1 MSENEITN
9 DKGCL
14 KGSTPSCCSAPE
26 ANHFVLEQING
37 AGPGCGCNASGL
49 ETELRAAR
57 LVSDKNYKLKSPS
70 CDCDTKT
77 KFKPLPMASAGADE
91 PCCGPPQGLP
101 SSPHDR
107 AGYTLCHFVEGFIQ
121 TPAGEVPRVATGLQW
136 PDFCGKVRA
145 RIGIRRDRYRV
156 APGLYA
162 VGNPDPDSPVLV
174 TANYKLSFDSL
185 RQELKGIN
193 VWIMVLD
200 THGVNVWCA
209 AGKKNFSSE
218 EVVRQVNL
226 CDLSKVV
233 RHRQLI
239 LPQLSAP
246 GVSAHRVKKG
256 CGFSVKWGPVRAV
269 DLREFF
275 RNENRATSAMR
286 QVTFTLGERL
296 VLIPVELML
305 IFKPSLWVLLTIF
318 FLSGLNSDIFS
329 LNAAWSRGSAA
340 ASAYLLGIFSGAVA
354 VPILLPWLP
363 GRQFFLKGIW
373 CGLVSGMLLLL
384 FADRFSGLEL
394 LSLLLLGV
402 SVSSYAAM
410 NFTGA
415 TPFTSPSGVEKEMR
429 QGMPLQMGAVF
440 FAVIFWIVMPFI
452 K

>member
-1 MSENEITN
+1 MNSHNLSS
-9 DKGCL
+9 L
-14 KGSTPSCCSAPE
+14 K
-26 ANHFVLEQING
+26 QING
-37 AGPGCGCNASGL
+37 TGCGCEASGL
-49 ETELRAAR
+49 EAGLKAAGP
-57 LVSDKNYKLKSPS
+57 VSDKYNKLRPPS
-70 CDCDTKT
+70 CDCDTKAI
-77 KFKPLPMASAGADE
+77 FQPLPMASAGADE
-91 PCCGPPQGLP
+91 PCCGPPQGPP

-121 TPAGEVPRVATGLQW
+121 TSAGQVPRVATGLHW
-136 PDFCGKVRA
+136 PDFFGKIRA
-145 RIGIRRDRYRV
+145 RVGIRRDRYRV
-156 APGLYA
+156 APGLYG
-162 VGNPDPDSPVLV
+162 VGKPGPDSPVLV

-185 RQELKGIN
+185 RQELDG
-193 VWIMVLD
+193 VDAWIMVLD
-200 THGVNVWCA
+200 TRGVNVWCA

-218 EVVRQVNL
+218 EVIRRVEL
-226 CDLSKVV
+226 CDLNKVV

-246 GVSAHRVKKG
+246 GVSAQQVKKG
-256 CGFSVKWGPVRAV
+256 CGFSVKWGPVRAA

-275 RNENRATSAMR
+275 KNGNQASAAMR
-286 QVTFTLGERL
+286 QVTFMLGERL

-305 IFKPSLWVLLTIF
+305 ILKPSLWVLPTVF

-329 LNAAWSRGSAA
+329 LSTVWSRGSTAA
-340 ASAYLLGIFSGAVA
+340 FAYLLGIFSGAVA
-354 VPILLPWLP
+354 VPVLLPWLP

-373 CGLVSGMLLLL
+373 CGLVSGILLLV
-384 FADRFSGLEL
+384 FADRFSALEL

-429 QGMPLQMGAVF
+429 RGMPLQIGAVF
-440 FAVIFWIVMPFI
+440 FAAIFWLVMPFI